1 MGTVSCSVAKPG
13 TGSSSKS
20 KLLSKYEKMCVFG
33 NGAWAKLQIF
43 FFFADFRAF
52 KRTHVDIQHNLN
64 TFADTEFDCCHKS
77 TLMLLDHSVPWC
89 RMPS

>member
-20 KLLSKYEKMCVFG
+20 KLLSQYEKMCVFG

-43 FFFADFRAF
+43 LFLQTLGTS
-52 KRTHVDIQHNLN
+52 KEHMQ
-64 TFADTEFDCCHKS
+64 TFSIIKHFC
-77 TLMLLDHSVPWC
+77 
-89 RMPS
+89 